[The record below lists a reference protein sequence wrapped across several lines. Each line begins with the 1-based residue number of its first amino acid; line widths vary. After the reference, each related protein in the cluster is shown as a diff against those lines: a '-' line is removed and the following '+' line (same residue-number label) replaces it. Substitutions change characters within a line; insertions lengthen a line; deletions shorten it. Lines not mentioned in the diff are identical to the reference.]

1 MKKVLRCRRRG
12 TEVEMN
18 CMTKKVRQWHNST
31 AEVFSMNP
39 TSRWHQRH
47 QQLTLEM
54 NHYEDVWD
62 LIRYLRFCITKLTSR
77 YFPLRTPFPMKKV
90 LRCHRTG
97 AEVKMNCMTKKVR
110 QLEMNH
116 YEDVWPSTQY
126 RRFSIT
132 KLTSRY
138 FPLTIPFQELTLQ
151 MNNYL
156 DFIVVEDSE
165 ATTTGGLI
173 FTYPIYLQCNTT
185 TVKSIFYVWIYL

>member
-1 MKKVLRCRRRG
+1 MKKVLRCRRTG
-12 TEVEMN
+12 TEVE
-18 CMTKKVRQWHNST
+18 
-31 AEVFSMNP
+31 
-39 TSRWHQRH
+39 
-47 QQLTLEM
+47 
-54 NHYEDVWD
+54 
-62 LIRYLRFCITKLTSR
+62 
-77 YFPLRTPFPMKKV
+77 
-90 LRCHRTG
+90 
-97 AEVKMNCMTKKVR
+97 MNCMTKKVR

-151 MNNYL
+151 MNL

-185 TVKSIFYVWIYL
+185 TVKSIFLCLNLLIENLTSNPRYYQNIYLLFLKVSVLVGSWVVDSNIPTSTIWNLRFLSVCCFWNKKSNISLYISALNRASGW